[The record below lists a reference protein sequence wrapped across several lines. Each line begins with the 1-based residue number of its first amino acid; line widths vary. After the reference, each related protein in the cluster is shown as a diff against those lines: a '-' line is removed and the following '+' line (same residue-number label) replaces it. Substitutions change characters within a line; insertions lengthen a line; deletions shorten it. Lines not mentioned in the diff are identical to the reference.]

1 MRSISF
7 LTVLVLLCS
16 AASYVAPA
24 RNLEEPADTSD
35 GAWKDTLSQVV
46 VTGTRNKTDIRHLPL
61 TVTVLDRPSIEYS
74 FTPSL
79 LPVLTEQ
86 VPGFSP
92 PPAVSWATGSP
103 TARPAI
109 SRSAV

>member
-74 FTPSL
+74 FT
-79 LPVLTEQ
+79 
-86 VPGFSP
+86 SP
-92 PPAVSWATGSP
+92 
-103 TARPAI
+103 RPCC
-109 SRSAV
+109 RC